1 MSYTALYRKFRPVSF
16 DDVKGQDHIVTTL
29 RNQIK
34 ADRIGHAYLFCGTR
48 GTGKTTVAKIFAR
61 SVNCESPVDGS
72 PCGQCPT
79 CQAIASGGALNV
91 IEIDAA
97 SNTGVDN
104 VREIIDEVSY
114 SPTMGRFKVYI
125 IDEVHMMSSGA
136 FNALLKTLEEPPSYV
151 VFILATTD
159 PNKLPATVLSRV
171 QRYDFHRITID
182 TIQARLR
189 DICDAEQLDVEDK
202 ALRYI
207 AKMGDGSM
215 RDALSLLDQ
224 CTAFHFGERLTYD
237 NALDV
242 LGAVDTGVFDKLTNA
257 LYDHDVVTSLNLLQD
272 VVDQGRDLSQFNN
285 DLIWY
290 IRSVMLSKT
299 DTGLDDVIDIN
310 SEDMEALRATA
321 ARMDMDTVMR
331 YIRDLSELTSQLRY
345 SSQKRILIEV
355 TLIRLCHPE
364 MSSVSAAA
372 IAPRTAQDGATQ
384 ESAAQDGTAPVAQA
398 PAMQSAPAQPSS
410 EYKYALDDLK
420 SRITLIEDKLAAGD
434 FTPAQRPVKKAELP
448 AALPEDVERIL
459 REWSSVT
466 EAVGSPMDMYIGSA
480 RRSLTSDGR
489 LELVWAGD
497 SRDSLNYS
505 RVNSPENR
513 AHLESVIESILGKHV
528 DIAIT
533 LTADRR
539 EMEEQHCDL
548 SQMFPG
554 MEIATEDTTAEGYI

>member
-61 SVNCESPVDGS
+61 SVNCESPVNGS

-79 CQAIASGGALNV
+79 CQAIATGGALNV

-136 FNALLKTLEEPPSYV
+136 FNALLKTLEEPPEYV

-182 TIQARLR
+182 TITSRLR

-224 CTAFHFGERLTYD
+224 CTAFHYGETLTYD

-257 LYDHDVVTSLNLLQD
+257 LYDRDVVTSMNLLQD

-290 IRSVMLSKT
+290 IRSVMLTKT

-310 SEDMEALRATA
+310 SEDREALKQTA
-321 ARMDMDTVMR
+321 QRMDMDTVMR

-355 TLIRLCHPE
+355 ALIRLCHPE
-364 MSSVSAAA
+364 MTAVSAANV
-372 IAPRTAQDGATQ
+372 APRTAQD
-384 ESAAQDGTAPVAQA
+384 EAAPEEQPRVQDAAASV
-398 PAMQSAPAQPSS
+398 PA
-410 EYKYALDDLK
+410 EYKYVLDDLK
-420 SRITLIEDKLAAGD
+420 HRLDSVENRLASGS
-434 FTPAQRPVKKAELP
+434 FSVSQQPVKKPEKP
-448 AALPEDVERIL
+448 AALPEDVERIMKD
-459 REWSSVT
+459 WSSVT
-466 EAVGSPMDMYIGSA
+466 EAVGSPLDMYISSA

-497 SRDSLNYS
+497 SREALNYS
-505 RVNSPENR
+505 RVNSAENK
-513 AHLESVIESILGKHV
+513 AQLESAIESVLGKHV
-528 DIAIT
+528 DIAFT

-539 EMEEQHCDL
+539 EMEENHYDL

-554 MEIATEDTTAEGYI
+554 IEITTEDDTPDGYF

>member
-61 SVNCESPVDGS
+61 SVNCESPVNGS

-79 CQAIASGGALNV
+79 CQAIATGGALNV

-125 IDEVHMMSSGA
+125 IDEVHMMSPGA

-159 PNKLPATVLSRV
+159 PQKLPATVLSRV

-189 DICDAEQLDVEDK
+189 DICDSEQLDVEDK

-224 CTAFHFGERLTYD
+224 CTAFHIGERLTYD

-242 LGAVDTGVFDKLTNA
+242 LGAVDTGVFDRMTNA
-257 LYDHDVVTSLNLLQD
+257 LYDRDVVGALDLLQD

-310 SEDMEALRATA
+310 SEDMEALRTTA

-355 TLIRLCHPE
+355 ALIRLCHPE
-364 MSSVSAAA
+364 MSAVSTAAV
-372 IAPRTAQDGATQ
+372 APRVTQ
-384 ESAAQDGTAPVAQA
+384 MSEDVSGEPGPGSYA
-398 PAMQSAPAQPSS
+398 SAPGVASTDI
-410 EYKYALDDLK
+410 YAIDDLK
-420 SRITLIEDKLAAGD
+420 RRIESLEDKLASGRFSATD
-434 FTPAQRPVKKAELP
+434 TDRPAKPAEKP
-448 AALPEDVERIL
+448 AALPEDVETVM
-459 REWSSVT
+459 REWNAVT
-466 EAVGSPMDMYIGSA
+466 EAVGYPTRVYINSA

-497 SRDSLNYS
+497 SDDAVNHS
-505 RVNSPENR
+505 RMSSAGNKEALES
-513 AHLESVIESILGKHV
+513 AIESVIGKHV
-528 DIAIT
+528 DVVFT
-533 LTADRR
+533 LATTRR
-539 EMEEQHCDL
+539 EMDEKHYDI
-548 SQMFPG
+548 SQMLPDI
-554 MEIATEDTTAEGYI
+554 EITTEEDTADGYI

>member
-61 SVNCESPVDGS
+61 SVNCESPVNGS

-79 CQAIASGGALNV
+79 CQAIATGGALNV

-136 FNALLKTLEEPPSYV
+136 FNALLKTLEEPPEYV

-182 TIQARLR
+182 TISSRLR

-224 CTAFHFGERLTYD
+224 CTAFHYGERLTYD

-257 LYDHDVVTSLNLLQD
+257 LYDRDVVTSMNLLQE

-290 IRSVMLSKT
+290 IRSVMLTKT

-310 SEDMEALRATA
+310 SEDREALKQTA
-321 ARMDMDTVMR
+321 ERMDMDTVMR
-331 YIRDLSELTSQLRY
+331 YIRELSELTSQLRY

-355 TLIRLCHPE
+355 ALICLCHPE
-364 MSSVSAAA
+364 MSAVSVAGVAPGTARDEASAEQPRMQEASQSVSA
-372 IAPRTAQDGATQ
+372 
-384 ESAAQDGTAPVAQA
+384 
-398 PAMQSAPAQPSS
+398 
-410 EYKYALDDLK
+410 EYKYVLDDLK
-420 SRITLIEDKLAAGD
+420 HRIDSIENRLASGSIALSQE
-434 FTPAQRPVKKAELP
+434 PIRKPEKP
-448 AALPEDVERIL
+448 AALPEDVERIMK
-459 REWSSVT
+459 EWSSVT
-466 EAVGSPMDMYIGSA
+466 EAVGSPLDMYISSA

-497 SRDSLNYS
+497 SREALNYS
-505 RVNSPENR
+505 RVNSAENK
-513 AHLESVIESILGKHV
+513 AQLESAIESVLGKHV
-528 DIAIT
+528 DIAFT

-539 EMEEQHCDL
+539 EMEEKHYDL
-548 SQMFPG
+548 AQMFPG
-554 MEIATEDTTAEGYI
+554 IEIATEDDTPDGYF

>member
-61 SVNCESPVDGS
+61 SVNCESPVEGS
-72 PCGQCPT
+72 PCGQCAV
-79 CQAIASGGALNV
+79 CQAIATGAALNV

-104 VREIIDEVSY
+104 VREIIDEVAY

-125 IDEVHMMSSGA
+125 IDEVHMMSTGA
-136 FNALLKTLEEPPSYV
+136 FNALLKTLEEPPEYV

-182 TIQARLR
+182 TIQSRLR

-257 LYDHDVVTSLNLLQD
+257 LYAQDVVTSLNLLQD

-299 DTGLDDVIDIN
+299 DTGLDDIIDIN

-321 ARMDMDTVMR
+321 ARMDMDTIMR

-355 TLIRLCHPE
+355 ALIRLCHPE
-364 MSSVSAAA
+364 MSAVSPAD
-372 IAPRTAQDGATQ
+372 IAPRTTQDGV
-384 ESAAQDGTAPVAQA
+384 AASPASPAPAPV
-398 PAMQSAPAQPSS
+398 SAD
-410 EYKYALDDLK
+410 YKNALDTLK
-420 SRITLIEDKLAAGD
+420 HRIESLENRLAAGC
-434 FTPAQRPVKKAELP
+434 FTAPSEPVKPAEKP
-448 AALPEDVERIL
+448 AALPEDVEKVM
-459 REWSSVT
+459 REWNTVMQT
-466 EAVGSPMDMYIGSA
+466 VGEPLSHYLGSA

-497 SRDSLNYS
+497 ATNSVGYS
-505 RVNSPENR
+505 RVASPDNK
-513 AHLESVIESILGKHV
+513 AALESAIETILDKHV
-528 DIAIT
+528 DVVIT
-533 LTADRR
+533 LAADSR
-539 EMEEQHCDL
+539 EMEEKHYDI
-548 SQMFPG
+548 SQMLPNI
-554 MEIATEDTTAEGYI
+554 EITTEDDTADGYI

>member
-61 SVNCESPVDGS
+61 SVNCESPVNGS

-79 CQAIASGGALNV
+79 CQAIATGGALNV

-125 IDEVHMMSSGA
+125 IDEVHMMSPGA

-159 PNKLPATVLSRV
+159 PQKLPATVLSRV

-189 DICDAEQLDVEDK
+189 DICDSEQLDVEDK

-224 CTAFHFGERLTYD
+224 CTAFHIGERLTYD

-242 LGAVDTGVFDKLTNA
+242 LGAVDTGVFDRMTNA
-257 LYDHDVVTSLNLLQD
+257 LYDRDVVGALNLLQD

-310 SEDMEALRATA
+310 SEDMEALRTTA

-355 TLIRLCHPE
+355 ALIRLCHPE
-364 MSSVSAAA
+364 MSAVSTAAV
-372 IAPRTAQDGATQ
+372 APRVTQ
-384 ESAAQDGTAPVAQA
+384 MSEDVSGEPG
-398 PAMQSAPAQPSS
+398 PASYASAPGVASTDI
-410 EYKYALDDLK
+410 YAIDDLK
-420 SRITLIEDKLAAGD
+420 RRIESLEDKLASGRFSATD
-434 FTPAQRPVKKAELP
+434 TDRPAKPAEKP
-448 AALPEDVERIL
+448 AALPEDVETVM
-459 REWSSVT
+459 REWNAVT
-466 EAVGSPMDMYIGSA
+466 EAVGYPTRVYINSA

-497 SRDSLNYS
+497 SDDAVNHS
-505 RVNSPENR
+505 RMSSAGNKEALES
-513 AHLESVIESILGKHV
+513 AIESVIGKHV
-528 DIAIT
+528 DVVFT
-533 LTADRR
+533 LATTRR
-539 EMEEQHCDL
+539 EMDEKHYDI
-548 SQMFPG
+548 SQMLPDI
-554 MEIATEDTTAEGYI
+554 EITTEEDTADGYI